1 MGIFLLVGKTNP
13 PVGIARRSDRSG
25 GGLERALR
33 PAGGEL
39 SGVGSG
45 GIVILGRGQ
54 LLGCF
59 LFLYSLFLLF
69 FFFFFSFFAA
79 ISNSSSLCM
88 CN

>member
-13 PVGIARRSDRSG
+13 PGGIARRSDRSG

-45 GIVILGRGQ
+45 GDCDSGTGSTF
-54 LLGCF
+54 GMF
-59 LFLYSLFLLF
+59 SFSLFLIPPI
-69 FFFFFSFFAA
+69 FFSFF
-79 ISNSSSLCM
+79 LFC
-88 CN
+88 CDFKFFFTVYV